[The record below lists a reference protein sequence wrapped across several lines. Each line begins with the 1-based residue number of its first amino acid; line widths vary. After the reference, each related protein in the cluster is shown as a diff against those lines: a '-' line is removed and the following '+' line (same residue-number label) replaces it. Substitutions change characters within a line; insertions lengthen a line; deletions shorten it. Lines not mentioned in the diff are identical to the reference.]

1 MHTPTLA
8 SESSPASPAF
18 TEFRKRSLP
27 PHIIESQKK
36 EALAMVTEKDSEDE
50 QPQPAPLS
58 FFERYF
64 YKLTPLPG
72 AVAGDSG
79 SDAEPIRRF
88 SFLSRGF
95 ITLVALVSLIAIAVL
110 CAVLATTLIRHKKLD
125 QELRRS
131 PVHEAI
137 FANFA
142 DPVVVK
148 HEELFYAFA
157 TTNAA
162 GKQTLLQYF
171 VVPRRGILA
180 QSNDT
185 AAIAL
190 GKSNVQMA
198 TSPNFKD
205 WTLMNHTHDPLPQLG
220 EWCRRGLT
228 ENLNPKANVWAPAVI
243 KRPSDGKFVLYYSAA
258 IENATRPSHC
268 VGAAISES
276 SSPAGPY
283 MPLNATIACPVEEG
297 GAIDPSPFIDT
308 DGSFFVTYKVDGNNV
323 GHGGACNNMKAPQ
336 VSTPIKLLKMLADG
350 VTPDGQDITILD
362 RIQGD
367 GPLVEAPVIARSAEG
382 IYFLFFS
389 SGCTRDPS
397 YDVKYA
403 FARDVR
409 GPYERAKK
417 PLLRTGDF
425 NLTAPGSIGLTDMED
440 GTFGMV
446 FHARVQAS
454 YGRVRAMYTTTIRF
468 NGTEVL
474 LVKKD

>member
-8 SESSPASPAF
+8 SQSSPAF

-36 EALAMVTEKDSEDE
+36 EALAMVTEKESDDE

-58 FFERYF
+58 FLERYF
-64 YKLTPLPG
+64 YKTTPFPG
-72 AVAGDSG
+72 AIAGDSG
-79 SDAEPIRRF
+79 SDAEPTRRF
-88 SFLSRGF
+88 SLLSRGF
-95 ITLVALVSLIAIAVL
+95 ITLAAFVSLIIIAVL
-110 CAVLATTLIRHKKLD
+110 CAVLATTLVRHKRLNQD
-125 QELRRS
+125 LRRS
-131 PVHEAI
+131 PVREAI

-148 HEELFYAFA
+148 HEDLFYAFA

-162 GKQTLLQYF
+162 EFKKRKLTC
-171 VVPRRGILA
+171 PGILA

-185 AAIAL
+185 AALAL

-205 WTLMNHTHDPLPQLG
+205 WTLLNHTHDPLPQLG
-220 EWCRRGLT
+220 DWCRRGLT

-258 IENATRPSHC
+258 IENATRSSHC
-268 VGAAISES
+268 IGAALSES

-283 MPLNATIACPVEEG
+283 LPLNATFACPVEEG

-308 DGSFFVTYKVDGNNV
+308 DNSFFVTYKVDGNNV
-323 GHGGACNNMKAPQ
+323 GNGGSCGNMKAPQ
-336 VSTPIKLLKMLADG
+336 APTPIKLQKMMADG
-350 VTPDGQDITILD
+350 VTPDGDAITILD
-362 RIQGD
+362 RTEAD

-382 IYFLFFS
+382 TYFLFFS

-403 FARDVR
+403 FAKDVR

-474 LVKKD
+474 LVKKDW